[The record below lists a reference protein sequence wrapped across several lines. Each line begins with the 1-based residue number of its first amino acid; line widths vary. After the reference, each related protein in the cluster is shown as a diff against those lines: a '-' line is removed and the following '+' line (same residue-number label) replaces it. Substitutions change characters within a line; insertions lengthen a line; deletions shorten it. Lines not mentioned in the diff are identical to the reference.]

1 MKYCL
6 DFKVRSYRITHEK
19 YCRLG
24 FRKGFKF
31 RGKNIKNGILQANL
45 ACVISDNKDARA
57 LQITRDH
64 SFKAIWLD
72 PGPKKT
78 WLLPEFEE
86 EYVKCLREH
95 QVNLVCL
102 AGFMKIIKKPLLQAF
117 EGRIL
122 NIHPALLPSF
132 PGLDVQ
138 RKAIEYGVK
147 FSGCTVHFVTE
158 DVDAGG
164 IITQAAVPV
173 LDDDTP
179 DTLAARILKEEH
191 RIYTEAINIVLS
203 GKYKIDGR
211 RVIQT
216 G

>member
-1 MKYCL
+1 M
-6 DFKVRSYRITHEK
+6 
-19 YCRLG
+19 
-24 FRKGFKF
+24 
-31 RGKNIKNGILQANL
+31 KNIAVLASGRGSNLEAIIKNIENGTLQANL

-95 QVNLVCL
+95 EVELVCL
-102 AGFMKIIKKPLLQAF
+102 AGFMRIIKKPLLRAF
-117 EGRIL
+117 KGRIL

-164 IITQAAVPV
+164 IITQAAVPI

-211 RVIQT
+211 RVIKT

>member
-1 MKYCL
+1 M
-6 DFKVRSYRITHEK
+6 
-19 YCRLG
+19 
-24 FRKGFKF
+24 
-31 RGKNIKNGILQANL
+31 KNIAVLASGRGSNLEAIIKNIENGTCHANL

-57 LQITRDH
+57 LQIARDH
-64 SFKAIWLD
+64 GIKAICLD

-78 WLLPEFEE
+78 WLLPEYEE
-86 EYVKCLREH
+86 KYVKTLQEH
-95 QVNLVCL
+95 NVELVCL
-102 AGFMKIIKKPLLQAF
+102 AGFMRIIKKPLLEAF
-117 EGRIL
+117 KGRIL

-138 RKAIEYGVK
+138 RKAVEYGVK

-158 DVDAGG
+158 DVDAGA

-179 DTLAARILKEEH
+179 DVLAARILKEEH

-203 GKYKIDGR
+203 RKYKIEGR
-211 RVIQT
+211 RVIKT

>member
-1 MKYCL
+1 M
-6 DFKVRSYRITHEK
+6 
-19 YCRLG
+19 
-24 FRKGFKF
+24 
-31 RGKNIKNGILQANL
+31 KNIAVLASGRGSNLEAIIKNIENGTCHANL

-57 LQITRDH
+57 LQIARDH
-64 SFKAIWLD
+64 GVKAIWLD

-86 EYVKCLREH
+86 KYVKTLQEH
-95 QVNLVCL
+95 NVELVCL
-102 AGFMKIIKKPLLQAF
+102 AGFMRIIKKPLLEAF
-117 EGRIL
+117 KGRIL

-158 DVDAGG
+158 DVDAGP
-164 IITQAAVPV
+164 IVTQASVPV

-179 DTLAARILKEEH
+179 DVLAARILREEH

-203 GKYKIDGR
+203 GKYKIEGR
-211 RVIQT
+211 RVIKT
-216 G
+216 

>member
-1 MKYCL
+1 M
-6 DFKVRSYRITHEK
+6 
-19 YCRLG
+19 
-24 FRKGFKF
+24 
-31 RGKNIKNGILQANL
+31 KNIAVLASGRGSNLEAIIKNIENGTLQANL
-45 ACVISDNKDARA
+45 ACVISDKKDARA
-57 LQITRDH
+57 LQIARDH
-64 SFKAIWLD
+64 GFKAIWLD

-95 QVNLVCL
+95 EVDLVCL
-102 AGFMKIIKKPLLQAF
+102 AGFMRIIKTPLLQAF
-117 EGRIL
+117 KGKIL

-138 RKAIEYGVK
+138 KKAIEYGVK

-158 DVDAGG
+158 DVDAGA
-164 IITQAAVPV
+164 IVTQAAVPV
-173 LDDDTP
+173 LEDDTP
-179 DTLAARILKEEH
+179 DILAARILKEEH

-203 GKYKIDGR
+203 GKYKIEGR
-211 RVIQT
+211 RVIRT

>member
-1 MKYCL
+1 M
-6 DFKVRSYRITHEK
+6 
-19 YCRLG
+19 
-24 FRKGFKF
+24 
-31 RGKNIKNGILQANL
+31 KNIAVLASGRGSNLEAIIKNIENGTCHANL

-57 LQITRDH
+57 LQIARDH
-64 SFKAIWLD
+64 GVKAIWLD

-86 EYVKCLREH
+86 KYVKTLQEH
-95 QVNLVCL
+95 DVELVCL
-102 AGFMKIIKKPLLQAF
+102 AGFMRIIKKPLLEAF
-117 EGRIL
+117 KGRIL

-158 DVDAGG
+158 DVDAGA

-191 RIYTEAINIVLS
+191 RIYTEAINIILS
-203 GKYKIDGR
+203 GKYRIEGR
-211 RVIQT
+211 RVIKT

>member
-1 MKYCL
+1 M
-6 DFKVRSYRITHEK
+6 
-19 YCRLG
+19 
-24 FRKGFKF
+24 
-31 RGKNIKNGILQANL
+31 KNIAVLASGRGSNLEAIIKNIENGTCHANL

-57 LQITRDH
+57 LQIARDH
-64 SFKAIWLD
+64 GVKAIWLD

-86 EYVKCLREH
+86 KYVKTLQEH
-95 QVNLVCL
+95 DVELVCL
-102 AGFMKIIKKPLLQAF
+102 AGFMRIIKKPLLEAF
-117 EGRIL
+117 KGRIL

-158 DVDAGG
+158 DVDAGA

-191 RIYTEAINIVLS
+191 RIYTEAINIILS
-203 GKYKIDGR
+203 GKYRIERR
-211 RVIQT
+211 RVIKT

>member
-1 MKYCL
+1 M
-6 DFKVRSYRITHEK
+6 
-19 YCRLG
+19 
-24 FRKGFKF
+24 
-31 RGKNIKNGILQANL
+31 KNIAVLVSGRGSNLEAIINNIENGTLQANL

-57 LQITRDH
+57 LQIARDH
-64 SFKAIWLD
+64 GIKAIWLD

-86 EYVKCLREH
+86 KYVQTLQEH
-95 QVNLVCL
+95 DVELVCL
-102 AGFMKIIKKPLLQAF
+102 AGFMRIIKKPLLEAF
-117 EGRIL
+117 KGRIL

-138 RKAIEYGVK
+138 KKAIDYGVK
-147 FSGCTVHFVTE
+147 FSGCTVHFVTQ
-158 DVDAGG
+158 DVDAGA
-164 IITQAAVPV
+164 IVTQAAVPV

-203 GKYKIDGR
+203 GKYKIEGR
-211 RVIQT
+211 RVIRS
-216 G
+216 

>member
-1 MKYCL
+1 M
-6 DFKVRSYRITHEK
+6 
-19 YCRLG
+19 
-24 FRKGFKF
+24 
-31 RGKNIKNGILQANL
+31 KNIAVLASGRGSNLEAIIKNIENGTLQANL

-57 LQITRDH
+57 LQIARDH
-64 SFKAIWLD
+64 GVKAIWLD

-86 EYVKCLREH
+86 KYVQTLHEH
-95 QVNLVCL
+95 NVALVCL
-102 AGFMKIIKKPLLQAF
+102 AGFMRIIKKPLLEAF
-117 EGRIL
+117 KGRIL

-138 RKAIEYGVK
+138 KKAIDYGVK

-158 DVDAGG
+158 DVDAGA
-164 IITQAAVPV
+164 IVTQAAVPV

-203 GKYKIDGR
+203 GKYKIEGR
-211 RVIQT
+211 RVVKI
-216 G
+216 

>member
-1 MKYCL
+1 M
-6 DFKVRSYRITHEK
+6 
-19 YCRLG
+19 
-24 FRKGFKF
+24 
-31 RGKNIKNGILQANL
+31 KNIAVLASGRGSNLEAIIKNIENGTLHAHL

-57 LQITRDH
+57 LQIARDH
-64 SFKAIWLD
+64 DFKAIWQD

-86 EYVKCLREH
+86 KYVKTLQEH
-95 QVNLVCL
+95 NVDLVCL
-102 AGFMKIIKKPLLQAF
+102 AGFMRIIKKPLLEAF
-117 EGRIL
+117 KGRIL

-138 RKAIEYGVK
+138 KKAIDYGVK
-147 FSGCTVHFVTE
+147 YSGCTVHFVTE
-158 DVDAGG
+158 DVDAGA
-164 IITQAAVPV
+164 IVTQAAVPV

-179 DTLAARILKEEH
+179 DILAARILKEEH

-203 GKYKIDGR
+203 GKYKIEGR
-211 RVIQT
+211 RVIKT

>member
-1 MKYCL
+1 M
-6 DFKVRSYRITHEK
+6 
-19 YCRLG
+19 
-24 FRKGFKF
+24 
-31 RGKNIKNGILQANL
+31 KNIAVLASGRGSNLEAIIKNIENGTLHANL
-45 ACVISDNKDARA
+45 VCVISDNKDARA
-57 LQITRDH
+57 LQIARDH
-64 SFKAIWLD
+64 GFKAIWLD

-86 EYVKCLREH
+86 NYVKTLQEH
-95 QVNLVCL
+95 KVDLICL
-102 AGFMKIIKKPLLQAF
+102 AGFMRIIKKPLLEAF
-117 EGRIL
+117 KGRII

-158 DVDAGG
+158 DVDAGA

-179 DTLAARILKEEH
+179 DILAARILKEEH
-191 RIYTEAINIVLS
+191 RIYTEAINIIVS
-203 GKYKIDGR
+203 GQYRIEGR
-211 RVIQT
+211 RVIKT